1 MSTNPFKPPYLTG
14 YVAGQGGHLVAI
26 MRGHAVNGVEQP
38 AYALIASDAAAG
50 EFKSVWGE
58 RGKTIEGAGSRHDG
72 KANTEAMAAAGCAA
86 AIKVKGLTIEGH
98 SDWHIPSLG
107 ELNAAAA
114 NAPELFSKQ
123 GYYWTS
129 TQGSS
134 YGAFVQDFEHGNS
147 DWNYKD
153 DEHRVRAFRRIPLE
167 ALTT

>member
-1 MSTNPFKPPYLTG
+1 MNANPFKPPYLTG
-14 YVAGQGGHLVAI
+14 YVAGQGGHMVAI

-38 AYALIASDAAAG
+38 AYALLASDAAAG

-58 RGKTIEGAGSRHDG
+58 RGKSIEGAGSRHDG

-86 AIKVKGLTIEGH
+86 ALKVKSLTIEGH

-129 TQGSS
+129 TQTSS
-134 YGAFVQDFEHGNS
+134 HGAFVQGFELGSSRWDFKGN
-147 DWNYKD
+147 
-153 DEHRVRAFRRIPLE
+153 ERRVRAFRRIPLE
-167 ALTT
+167 ALNT